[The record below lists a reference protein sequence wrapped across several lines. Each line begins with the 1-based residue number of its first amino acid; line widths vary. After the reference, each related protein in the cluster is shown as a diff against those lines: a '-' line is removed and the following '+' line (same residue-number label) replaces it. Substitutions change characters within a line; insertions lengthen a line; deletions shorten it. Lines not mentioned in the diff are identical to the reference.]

1 MVKQLIYDSCMI
13 VEKGTIMF
21 VCYDIQVIYNKQ
33 DGMIVVFRSIVW
45 SHLTN
50 QHLDTSNLFKG
61 DRTSPYANP
70 CSTAWR
76 RSSGRTSCNIRRL
89 SRRCPCSIAGRVP
102 DRETG

>member
-21 VCYDIQVIYNKQ
+21 VCYDIQVIYNKH

-50 QHLDTSNLFKG
+50 QHLDTSNLLKG

-76 RSSGRTSCNIRRL
+76 RSWGRTSYNIRHP
-89 SRRCPCSIAGRVP
+89 SRHYPYNIVRRVP